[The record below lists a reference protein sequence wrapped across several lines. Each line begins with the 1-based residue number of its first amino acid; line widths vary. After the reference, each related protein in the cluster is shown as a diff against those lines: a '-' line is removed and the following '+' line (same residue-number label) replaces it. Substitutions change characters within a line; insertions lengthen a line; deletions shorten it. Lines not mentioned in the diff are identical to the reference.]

1 MSSTTEIKVRFSET
15 DLMGH
20 VNNASYFVY
29 LEEARIE
36 FLRDMLSEQKKSF
49 VVVSVKCD
57 FIRQA
62 YFDQRLIIHTRVVDI
77 GNTSFTLVHEMKDK
91 ESGQLIAKGQSV
103 VVHFNREKQKSEPL
117 TEDMREWLLEQMK

>member
-15 DLMGH
+15 DLLGH

-29 LEEARIE
+29 LEEARID
-36 FLRDMLSEQKKSF
+36 FLREVLPEKKKTF

-62 YFDQRLIIHTRVVDI
+62 YFGQRLIIHTSIVEI
-77 GNTSFTLVHEMKDK
+77 GNTSFTLIHEIKDK

-103 VVHFNREKQKSEPL
+103 VVHYNFEKQKSEPL
-117 TEDMREWLLEQMK
+117 TPNMRERLLEQMD

>member
-1 MSSTTEIKVRFSET
+1 MSTTNEIKVRFSET
-15 DLMGH
+15 DLLGH

-36 FLRDMLSEQKKSF
+36 FLRDILPDKKRSF

-57 FIRQA
+57 FIQQA
-62 YFDQRLIIHTRVVDI
+62 YFDQRLIIHTSIVEI
-77 GNTSFTLVHEMKDK
+77 GNTSFTLVHEIKDK

-103 VVHFNREKQKSEPL
+103 VVHFNIEKQKSEPL
-117 TEDMREWLLEQMK
+117 TAEMRERLLEQMN

>member
-15 DLMGH
+15 DLLGH

-29 LEEARIE
+29 LEEARID
-36 FLRDMLSEQKKSF
+36 FLREVLPEKKKTF

-62 YFDQRLIIHTRVVDI
+62 YFGQRLIIHTSIVKI
-77 GNTSFTLVHEMKDK
+77 GNTSFTLIQEIKDK

-103 VVHFNREKQKSEPL
+103 VVHYNFEKQKSEPL
-117 TEDMREWLLEQMK
+117 TPNMRERLLEQMD